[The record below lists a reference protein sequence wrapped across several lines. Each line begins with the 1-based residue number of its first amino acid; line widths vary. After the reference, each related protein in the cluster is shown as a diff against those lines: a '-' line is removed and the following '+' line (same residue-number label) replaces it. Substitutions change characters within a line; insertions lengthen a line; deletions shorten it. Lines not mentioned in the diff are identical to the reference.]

1 MELEPAS
8 IIVSKMKINRFISKD
23 KKYSQSL
30 KKALRFANNE
40 ANDTF
45 AQHLVP
51 DVAIGMKREY
61 GANP

>member
-1 MELEPAS
+1 
-8 IIVSKMKINRFISKD
+8 MKINRFISKD